1 VWGFPLF
8 RDARASGSFAPQFAH
23 HAHTIR
29 SVSMTNRGWAPAG
42 VTRWWPTDDGQSAT
56 GDGAILGKALQPLDT
71 GRGMIAVLV
80 TLR

>member
-1 VWGFPLF
+1 
-8 RDARASGSFAPQFAH
+8 
-23 HAHTIR
+23 
-29 SVSMTNRGWAPAG
+29 MTNRGWAPAG

-71 GRGMIAVLV
+71 GRGVIAVLV